1 MILSATGHR
10 PNKLGGYSAYALD
23 KLRAIAYKKIEEL
36 KPEKVISGMAL
47 GWDTAVAIAALQL
60 GIPLIAAVPFR
71 GQECKWY
78 PESVRMYNNILK
90 KAESIVYVSEGTY
103 AAWKMQTR
111 NEYMVNNSDVI
122 LAMYDGSSGG
132 TRNCIEYAKKQNKQ
146 IINLYSELK

>member
-47 GWDTAVAIAALQL
+47 GWDTAVALATLQL
-60 GIPLIAAVPFR
+60 GIPLVAAIPFA
-71 GQECKWY
+71 GQETKWF
-78 PESVRMYNNILK
+78 PESVRMYHRTLK
-90 KAESIVYVSEGTY
+90 RAEVIYVSKGAY